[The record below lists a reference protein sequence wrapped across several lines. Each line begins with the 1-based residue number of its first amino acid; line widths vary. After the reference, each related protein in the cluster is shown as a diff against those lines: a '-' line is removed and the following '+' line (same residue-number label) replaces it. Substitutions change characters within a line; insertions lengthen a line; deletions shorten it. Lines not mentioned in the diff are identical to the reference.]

1 MSVSPSDFRAAF
13 TEFANDTTYPDAMI
27 TYWSSLAEITL
38 NIDRWGDFLTHGK
51 YLFIAHNCALSAA
64 ASANAAVGSIPGQS
78 GVVAGKSVSDVS
90 VSFDTNASNIQGAG
104 SYNETRYGRQLMGLA
119 RIVGIVAFVGTPQT
133 T

>member
-1 MSVSPSDFRAAF
+1 MTISPSDFRAAF
-13 TEFANDTTYPDAMI
+13 PEFTDETKYPDSMVS
-27 TYWSSLAEITL
+27 YWGALAELTL
-38 NIDRWGDFLTHGK
+38 NIARWGDFLTHGR
-51 YLFIAHNCALSAA
+51 YLYIAHNCALSAA
-64 ASANAAVGSIPGQS
+64 SSADAAVGGIPGQS

-119 RIVGIVAFVGTPQT
+119 RIVGIVAFAGVPQT